1 MKKVILFAAFAAL
14 ALSSCVKEAS
24 RDNAARM
31 QTVAFEA
38 TVPETKTL
46 FGTPDAG
53 KYPVFWTEN
62 DKQVAATLNYSGDF
76 GNLDLTR
83 SADNKTAT
91 FKTSVEAGLDAY
103 TFVAVHPA
111 IALITVN
118 QSKKQLNVSIPAA
131 QTSTATS
138 PDENAQILYAES
150 QTFNEVPEHVDM
162 PFHHITGYFHLVF
175 TDYAAVLGDAQV
187 LSVSVTSAKDIAGR
201 MFFVPSS
208 GETSANAMFK
218 TISAST
224 ETLDNVW
231 IALAPVDLSNEK
243 ITLAVSTDKGSL
255 TKEIQLGASAN
266 LTPGKIAK
274 MTVSLEGCSLKTP
287 VRYNLVTAAEQLH
300 VGDQII
306 IVAAHNDAAL
316 STTQNNNNR
325 AQAGVTKGDGFILD
339 PSEAVE
345 VITLEDGLKPGE
357 YALHAT
363 GEAGYLYA
371 AYEDADGGGNNL
383 RTSPT
388 LTPYGSW
395 AISIADKQNGED
407 DEDASG
413 VTQHVATIQAQSSA
427 RGLMLYNKTSSLFSA
442 YGTTSSMLKS
452 KVCYIQIYRLDK
464 EADTTPRFKV
474 SMPEAN
480 SEGVVSTSSVA
491 KELAV
496 YVFGNAAW
504 TASVTGEGASL
515 SATSGTGNAILTLSI
530 PENTSETA
538 TPTYTVTVS
547 TTESVTPASYSF
559 TVNQS
564 AKPGEGSIKVGDI
577 LWGESWAG
585 GTASDTPS
593 AYLGKATSTGTTV
606 YGGGSVTYTQKDANT
621 KLYNDGLVYLNS
633 TTYNTAAKRQATGA
647 NLMNLLVRYGSG
659 WWKIAGIPCT
669 GVKKAQLKY
678 YSNSVPNADRTVTTD
693 TEGVTLGTVSY
704 TDYTS
709 EWEKKVNVITY
720 EITFD
725 DSFTGNSFNLQFNNL
740 NTGTNNIRV
749 TDATVT
755 VTEVK

>member
-14 ALSSCVKEAS
+14 ALSSCVKEAT

-31 QTVAFEA
+31 QTVTFEA
-38 TVPETKTL
+38 TAPETKTL
-46 FGTPDAG
+46 FGTPDG
-53 KYPVFWTEN
+53 VNYPVFWTNN
-62 DKQVAATLNYSGDF
+62 DQQVSVTLNYNSTF
-76 GNLDLTR
+76 GQLDLTR

-91 FKTSVEAGLDAY
+91 FTSSVESGLSEY
-103 TFVAVHPA
+103 TFVAVSPA
-111 IALITVN
+111 AALITVN
-118 QSKKQLNVSIPAA
+118 AAEKRLNVEIPAA
-131 QTSTATS
+131 QVSSASS
-138 PDENAQILYAES
+138 PDEKAQVLYAES
-150 QTFNEVPEHVDM
+150 ATFNEVPEKVDM
-162 PFHHITGYFHLVF
+162 PFHHITGYFHFVF
-175 TDYAAVLGDAQV
+175 TDYASVLGEAKV
-187 LSVSVTSAKDIAGR
+187 LSVSVTSTKDIAGR
-201 MFFVPSS
+201 MFYIPSS
-208 GETSANAMFK
+208 GATSANAMFK

-224 ETLDNVW
+224 STLDNVW
-231 IALAPVDLSNEK
+231 IGLAPADFSNE
-243 ITLAVSTDKGSL
+243 TLSLVVNTDKGTIS
-255 TKEIQLGASAN
+255 KDIQLGASAN
-266 LTPGKIAK
+266 LTSGKIAK
-274 MTVSLEGCSLKTP
+274 LTVSLEGCSLKAP

-325 AQAGVTKGDGFILD
+325 AQAGVTKGDGCILD

-371 AYEDADGGGNNL
+371 AYEDANGGGNNL

-480 SEGVVSTSSVA
+480 SEHVVSTSAAA
-491 KELAV
+491 KDLEV
-496 YVFGNAAW
+496 YVFGDVAW
-504 TASVTGEGASL
+504 TASVSGAGASL
-515 SATSGTGNAILTLSI
+515 SATSGSGNAILTLSI

-538 TPTYTVTVS
+538 TPAYTVTVS
-547 TTESVTPASYSF
+547 TTANVTPASYSF

-564 AKPGEGSIKVGDI
+564 AKPGEGGIKVGAI
-577 LWGESWAG
+577 LWSESFAG
-585 GTASDTPS
+585 GAANDTPS

-647 NLMNLLVRYGSG
+647 NLMNLMVRYGSG

-709 EWEKKVNVITY
+709 EWDKKVNVITY

-755 VTEVK
+755 VTEIF